1 MSLLLTMTGGG
12 GGTAWTVNVSDSI
25 SLSDAANKA
34 AGKPLSDT
42 VTLSDSNSIRS
53 GKGISDTVTLT
64 DASVRFAGKVLTD
77 TVTLTDS
84 ISPGGLPLTLFLSDT
99 ITLSDGVAVIVP
111 PLPPFPAVS
120 LGGGMVL
127 PYPQRHVRRHSDTR
141 IPKSPKASKPRKE
154 LEEDEM
160 EIIAVLT
167 SWLASK

>member
-34 AGKPLSDT
+34 AGKP
-42 VTLSDSNSIRS
+42 
-53 GKGISDTVTLT
+53 
-64 DASVRFAGKVLTD
+64 
-77 TVTLTDS
+77 
-84 ISPGGLPLTLFLSDT
+84 LSDT

-141 IPKSPKASKPRKE
+141 IPKGPKASKPRKE